1 MANNS
6 RGGDRRSYGGGTVVA
21 FDRVVDLKSEAKGA
35 KRALVLIQSP
45 PQRQDQV
52 QVIRIQSYQHH
63 IEIPCH

>member
-1 MANNS
+1 M
-6 RGGDRRSYGGGTVVA
+6 VA

-35 KRALVLIQSP
+35 KRAFLSFPDPYRQGQL
-45 PQRQDQV
+45 QDQV

>member
-1 MANNS
+1 
-6 RGGDRRSYGGGTVVA
+6 VVA